1 MVFDKIQ
8 FLTLFFVKGPRKKY
22 KKSQNIKEKK
32 QSKNIYFSKV

>member
-32 QSKNIYFSKV
+32 TIKKYIF